1 MGRIIYWLA
10 TFFLLGNLVVRL
22 PVLHNNGLN
31 VPAIVL
37 SFALLLLF
45 FQYKPS
51 LLPSLFFL
59 FGLSFPLYCYQP
71 YTLNNQVF
79 ESLIVVLGL
88 VLCLL
93 PSGKETRRRLDC
105 TILFLLAS
113 CLLLALLSILLLPLA
128 SLGRLFSLWGVID
141 FSSAALSATPDTP
154 LYPLSAANRLLLFF
168 VVVLMVSVRRDA
180 PALYKNLFRGAAAG
194 GVLAAVTG
202 VFNQYGLIDLSWLR
216 PQFLDPSGVPR
227 LHSVTGN
234 PGWFAQYILG
244 TFPFVLL
251 LLPRKRSFLFCYLI
265 LTGVSLLC
273 GLSLLLTASRTSWL
287 LFPIVIPLCFLFLL
301 DFGREVKPAARGTAY
316 TSMARGVLIIALFS
330 LLAGTLVYGFWY
342 RNGAAGEG
350 KGGSR
355 QQYILKRLR
364 HIATPGERARVWRE
378 SLVLAS
384 ESPLF
389 GLGYEAYKWHQKV
402 MMSIPGSRFAGN
414 RKTVNNWDTPHN
426 FFLQL
431 VIGNGLAGLALWLL
445 LLYSILRVF
454 WLNYRISSSLFAGLS
469 LLSLFTLLFYGLT
482 QSIQYIPLIW
492 FFVFLFAGFAM
503 TIVGESCGRH
513 RLRPLLYS
521 SVILLLCSAAV
532 AYLVNIQSWRLAR
545 RYQVIRYFNERG
557 PIRYA
562 GFYSRENWGR
572 EGVFRWSGPRAEIR
586 LPETGMIG
594 FTLVCNTPGLALDP
608 VVLDVTLNNVP
619 VDHYTFWKTGKVN
632 RTYYVPAI
640 GGGNIEN
647 VIVFTPSR
655 TWTPRL
661 AGMGMDTRNLGIAVS
676 EPHLAGTPAIREA
689 GFSRLQ
695 VDESKGRLLLFRWT
709 GRSAIIDPAKYG
721 PGEPLLFFLGDRP
734 FLDKKPL
741 IVRFIQDRREL
752 GSVQIAEYGW
762 NEVVLPRDLDR
773 DRPLMFLVSK
783 TWNPRK
789 EGYGSDGRDLGV
801 AIALSPSVP
810 AKR

>member
-1 MGRIIYWLA
+1 MGRITYWLA
-10 TFFLLGNLVVRL
+10 TLFLLGNLVVRF
-22 PVLHNNGLN
+22 PALHNNGLDL
-31 VPAIVL
+31 PAIVL
-37 SFALLLLF
+37 FVALLLLF

-51 LLPSLFFL
+51 LFPSLFFL
-59 FGLSFPLYCYQP
+59 LGLTFPLYCYQP
-71 YTLNNQVF
+71 YTLNSQVF

-88 VLCLL
+88 MLCFFS
-93 PSGKETRRRLDC
+93 PGQETRRRLDS
-105 TILFLLAS
+105 TILFLFAS
-113 CLLLALLSILLLPLA
+113 CLLLALLSLLLLPLA
-128 SLGRLFSLWGVID
+128 SLSRLFSLWGLID
-141 FSSAALSATPDTP
+141 FSSAALSATPDAP
-154 LYPLSAANRLLLFF
+154 LYPLAAANRLLLFF
-168 VVVLMVSVRRDA
+168 VVVLLISARKDA
-180 PALYKNLFRGAAAG
+180 PDLYKKLFRGAAVG
-194 GVLAAVTG
+194 GVLAAFMG
-202 VFNQYGLIDLSWLR
+202 VLNQYGLIDLSWLR

-234 PGWFAQYILG
+234 PGWFAQYMLG

-251 LLPRKRSFLFCYLI
+251 LLPRKRCFLFCYII
-265 LTGVSLLC
+265 LAGVTLLC

-287 LFPIVIPLCFLFLL
+287 LFPIVILFCFLFLL
-301 DFGREVKPAARGTAY
+301 RLDREAKPAARGTACRPL
-316 TSMARGVLIIALFS
+316 ARGVLIIALFF
-330 LLAGTLVYGFWY
+330 LFAGTLGHGFWH
-342 RNGAAGEG
+342 RNGAVGEG
-350 KGGSR
+350 RGLSR
-355 QQYILKRLR
+355 KQYILQRLR
-364 HIATPGERARVWRE
+364 HIATPGERSRVWRE

-389 GLGYEAYKWHQKV
+389 GLGYGGYKWHQKV
-402 MMSIPGSRFAGN
+402 MMSIPGSRFAVN

-431 VIGNGLAGLALWLL
+431 VIGNGLAGLVLWLL

-454 WLNYRISSSLFAGLS
+454 WLNYRMNSSLFAGLS
-469 LLSLFTLLFYGLT
+469 FLSLLTLLLYGLT

-503 TIVGESCGRH
+503 TIAGDSCGRH

-532 AYLVNIQSWRLAR
+532 AYFVNIQSWRLAR
-545 RYQVIRYFNERG
+545 RYRVIRYSNERG
-557 PIRYA
+557 SIRYA
-562 GFYSRENWGR
+562 GFYGRENWGR

-586 LPETGMIG
+586 LHETGMIG

-608 VVLDVTLNNVP
+608 VVLDVTLNNIP

-632 RTYYVPAI
+632 RTYYLPAI
-640 GGGNIEN
+640 GGSVEN

-661 AGMGMDTRNLGIAVS
+661 AGMGTDTRNLGIAVS
-676 EPHLAGTPAIREA
+676 EPHFAGTPAIREA
-689 GFSRLQ
+689 GFSRLE

-709 GRSAIIDPAKYG
+709 GRSAIIDTAKYG
-721 PGEPLLFFLGDRP
+721 SGEPRLFFMGDRP

-752 GSVQIAEYGW
+752 GSVRITEYGW

-801 AIALSPSVP
+801 AIAPLPSVS
-810 AKR
+810 ATR